1 MPCDSRRSSRSVW
14 SRANSRKSCTAI
26 SPATIPAR
34 TIPARK
40 RSGSRTLR
48 DLNIAPTCCSGGC
61 GVLLSVARGRDLVPD
76 APDGDDGRG
85 VAELATELADVDVH
99 RPRVAG
105 EGVAPH
111 TLEQLVAREHEAAVV
126 EQLPEEVELLR
137 RELDLLVGDV
147 HLAPAGVDVEVAVLD
162 RLALAVAPLRRRTAQ
177 HRPDARDELPRVER
191 LRQVVVGA
199 DLETDD
205 LVDVLVARGQHQDR
219 HVRVLPDP

>member
-1 MPCDSRRSSRSVW
+1 MPCDSRRSSRSGW
-14 SRANSRKSCTAI
+14 SRATSRKSCTAI

-48 DLNIAPTCCSGGC
+48 DLNIAPTCCSGGR
-61 GVLLSVARGRDLVPD
+61 GVLLSVACGRDLVPD
-76 APDGDDGRG
+76 AP
-85 VAELATELADVDVH
+85 DVDVH

-126 EQLPEEVELLR
+126 EQLPEEVELFR

-162 RLALAVAPLRRRTAQ
+162 RLALAVAPLRRCA
-177 HRPDARDELPRVER
+177 
-191 LRQVVVGA
+191 
-199 DLETDD
+199 
-205 LVDVLVARGQHQDR
+205 
-219 HVRVLPDP
+219 